1 MMMGATKKKIIA
13 TGVVSFM
20 VPVIIGGS
28 LFIVHNKKQKE
39 EIEALKVQTA
49 TVKRYVLNKS
59 LAEGDL
65 VTPADLIVVD
75 VKAESAPSDSYSGDK
90 GKSTTYLSQIVNRRL
105 IIDAEE
111 KTIVT
116 NSMLFA
122 EAEDEPTLDARLQEF
137 NMLTLPSDLDVGDYI
152 DIRITFPNGE
162 DYLVVSGKEIKS
174 LGKTSDSNTIF
185 VELDEEEIIRT
196 TAAIIESY
204 MTNGSEVYANKYVK
218 PNTQLYNSERVDYVA
233 KYKEAVK
240 ELIAERELV
249 ANGVSGE
256 SGDIEEYKRIYNVE
270 NPVMSGEKIIITE
283 ADITVEEI
291 ISETGIDKKYVEE
304 IRKAIEENN
313 ESTLAVYKSWLV
325 KDKLSM
331 KNNYPVKA
339 NIANLVLSNPNILKE
354 VESKYNILALEA
366 QRVNI
371 VELPLYSFETDDYTG
386 KVIITEEET
395 IGKIEEELNKKIET
409 QKLERKEYL
418 QALILEQSKKSAS
431 SSK

>member
-1 MMMGATKKKIIA
+1 MMMGATKKKMIA

-28 LFIVHNKKQKE
+28 LFLVHNKKQKE
-39 EIEALKVQTA
+39 EIEALKVQAA
-49 TVKRYVLNKS
+49 TVKKYVLNKS
-59 LAEGDL
+59 LAEGDII
-65 VTPADLIVVD
+65 TPEDLIAVD
-75 VKAESAPSDSYSGDK
+75 VKAESAPSDSYDGIAAS
-90 GKSTTYLSQIVNRRL
+90 LSKITNRRL
-105 IIDAEE
+105 IIDAEA

-137 NMLTLPSDLDVGDYI
+137 NMITLPSDLDVGDYI

-218 PNTQLYNSERVDYVA
+218 PNTQLYDSERVDYVA
-233 KYKEAVK
+233 KYKDAVK
-240 ELIAERELV
+240 ALIAERDLV
-249 ANGVSGE
+249 ANGISGDSGD

-270 NPVMSGEKIIITE
+270 NPVISGDKIIITE

-291 ISETGIDKKYVEE
+291 INKTGIDKKYVEE

-313 ESTLAVYKSWLV
+313 EATLAVYKSWLV
-325 KDKLSM
+325 KEKLSM

-386 KVIITEEET
+386 KVTITEEET
-395 IGKIEEELNKKIET
+395 IGKIEEELTKKIEN

-418 QALILEQSKKSAS
+418 QALILEQTKKN
-431 SSK
+431 